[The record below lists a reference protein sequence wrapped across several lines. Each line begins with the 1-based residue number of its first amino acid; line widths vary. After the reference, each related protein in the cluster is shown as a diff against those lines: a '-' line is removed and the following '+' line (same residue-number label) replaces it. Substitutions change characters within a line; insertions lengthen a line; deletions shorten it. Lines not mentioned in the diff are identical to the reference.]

1 MGGMRRT
8 RNKSERSKKTRRSA
22 GGKNKQAHFTQGG
35 GNNNSLVQQANFIS
49 GGYKHSARVAKG
61 TSPSMPYRTRRQKK
75 LHMRVLSKK
84 TNRKSPNKSK
94 RSSKGNSWLNSVKK
108 ARAELKISGFS
119 PIKKGTPLYK
129 RAKEIQ

>member
-1 MGGMRRT
+1 MRRT
-8 RNKSERSKKTRRSA
+8 RNNCKRSKKTRRSA
-22 GGKNKQAHFTQGG
+22 GGTALVMTGRGNKK
-35 GNNNSLVQQANFIS
+35 SLVQQANYVS

-94 RSSKGNSWLNSVKK
+94 RSSKGNSWLDSVKK

-129 RAKEIQ
+129 RAKEIQGEK

>member
-1 MGGMRRT
+1 MRRT
-8 RNKSERSKKTRRSA
+8 RNNCKRSKKTRRSA
-22 GGKNKQAHFTQGG
+22 GGKNKRSTYESGVV
-35 GNNNSLVQQANFIS
+35 NKNSLVQQAHYIS

-75 LHMRVLSKK
+75 LHMRALSKK

-94 RSSKGNSWLNSVKK
+94 RSSKGNSWLDSVKK
-108 ARAELKISGFS
+108 DRAELKISGFS

-129 RAKEIQ
+129 RAKEIQGEK

>member
-1 MGGMRRT
+1 MRRT
-8 RNKSERSKKTRRSA
+8 RNKGKRSKKTK
-22 GGKNKQAHFTQGG
+22 GGRVPKEGGAFKNR
-35 GNNNSLVQQANFIS
+35 

-84 TNRKSPNKSK
+84 TNKKSTDKSK
-94 RSSKGNSWLNSVKK
+94 RSSKGNSWLDSVKK
-108 ARAELKISGFS
+108 ARSELKITGFS

-129 RAKEIQ
+129 RAKEIQGEK